1 MPYTPSGFFC
11 DRLIRERE
19 RKDGEGSLVKPIRFV
34 GQDFSALKEE
44 CLRKKTV
51 FEDDYFQATVESLGY
66 KELGPK
72 STKVKNIVWKR
83 PKEVCENPQ
92 FIIGGANRTDI
103 CQGDLGD
110 CWFLAAI
117 ACLTLNEKLLYRV
130 IPPDQSFTENYAGIF
145 HFQVRGV
152 YGKISV
158 LHYLSQAL
166 SGEGL

>member
-72 STKVKNIVWKR
+72 STKVKNILWKR
-83 PKEVCENPQ
+83 PKVRVVPGRQCEGFLNLLWDTLKL
-92 FIIGGANRTDI
+92 ANKILVAT
-103 CQGDLGD
+103 
-110 CWFLAAI
+110 
-117 ACLTLNEKLLYRV
+117 T
-130 IPPDQSFTENYAGIF
+130 PMQSSTMYAT
-145 HFQVRGV
+145 
-152 YGKISV
+152 
-158 LHYLSQAL
+158 
-166 SGEGL
+166 